1 MFMMVVG
8 RLSMRMQT
16 VIMLFLKMIL
26 ALSRIAPDQIDEC
39 GASVV
44 KLFTN
49 RTWKALLF
57 DESLA
62 IFSALPLI
70 DGTMLRL

>member
-1 MFMMVVG
+1 
-8 RLSMRMQT
+8 MRMQT

-26 ALSRIAPDQIDEC
+26 ALSRIALDQIDEC

-49 RTWKALLF
+49 RTWMALLF